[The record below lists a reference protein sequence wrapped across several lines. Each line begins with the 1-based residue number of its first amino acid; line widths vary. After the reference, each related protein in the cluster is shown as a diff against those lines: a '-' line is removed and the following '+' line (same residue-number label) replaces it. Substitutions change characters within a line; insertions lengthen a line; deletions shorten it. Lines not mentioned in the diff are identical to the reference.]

1 MTAERIR
8 WEPTGYDGW
17 TGHVGE
23 AKPWLF
29 QIWKSFPGA
38 KNWILSSVLPGQF
51 GARDY
56 DEDPEALKEPAEKWL
71 AGFVSSLGAIFPPEH
86 TEGPKRMAGRKLVQT
101 CSCGK
106 PWPHPEEG

>member
-1 MTAERIR
+1 MTETRIR
-8 WEPTGYDGW
+8 WEPTGYGGW

-56 DEDPEALKEPAEKWL
+56 DEDPEALKL
-71 AGFVSSLGAIFPPEH
+71 NAGSSRSFVASLGAISRRH
-86 TEGPKRMAGRKLVQT
+86 GGATGQGGRKLGDDLRAHRDDAT
-101 CSCGK
+101 GS
-106 PWPHPEEG
+106 